1 MKSTEISVN
10 IKNKNK
16 SVFKKFSLKLSS
28 AKGTSIRKVLKTVAL
43 KCHFPLENES
53 ERLKNK

>member
-16 SVFKKFSLKLSS
+16 YVLKFYLTLSF
-28 AKGTSIRKVLKTVAL
+28 AKGTSIRNVLKTVAL

>member
-16 SVFKKFSLKLSS
+16 YVLKFYLKLSS
-28 AKGTSIRKVLKTVAL
+28 AKGTSIRNVLKTVAL